1 MKETTND
8 ENLSRVITASNF
20 LKIAKLSPE
29 RLEAVTKE
37 LIEKNQSKNPFDFLN
52 DVMNWLVENGH
63 MSSKYKNI
71 LLSPE
76 LSLEEAKQI
85 KKLFKK
91 EKETDKLELDEAIHW
106 LDKGI
111 EKYEEIE
118 ASQTMCDW
126 CNAPATYSNEAY
138 DLCENCSD
146 QLHGI

>member
-1 MKETTND
+1 MKKKVTSKKFGKTLDID
-8 ENLSRVITASNF
+8 EELA
-20 LKIAKLSPE
+20 
-29 RLEAVTKE
+29 KE
-37 LIEKNQSKNPFDFLN
+37 LVDAGLYLYMDDKN
-52 DVMNWLVENGH
+52 
-63 MSSKYKNI
+63 
-71 LLSPE
+71 
-76 LSLEEAKQI
+76 
-85 KKLFKK
+85 K
-91 EKETDKLELDEAIHW
+91 EKTDKLELDEAIHW